1 MPGETI
7 GLAPALTF
15 LFDPKT
21 GARVQ

>member
-7 GLAPALTF
+7 GLAPELAL
-15 LFDPKT
+15 LFDPKI

>member
-1 MPGETI
+1 MPGATI

>member
-1 MPGETI
+1 MPGKTI

>member
-7 GLAPALTF
+7 GLAPELTL

-21 GARVQ
+21 GTRVR

>member
-7 GLAPALTF
+7 GLAPALRF

-21 GARVQ
+21 GARVP